1 MIEFARA
8 AAVAA
13 SVVVVTYDAAVGVLL
28 SWAYLSF
35 GHPSDLMV
43 AAAVAAS
50 VEEPESL
57 ACPSSRPA
65 LGQTEMAAA
74 AAPGKRVAVAGIV
87 ELSFSGCP

>member
-1 MIEFARA
+1 VIEFARA

-28 SWAYLSF
+28 SWAYLLL

-50 VEEPESL
+50 VE
-57 ACPSSRPA
+57 
-65 LGQTEMAAA
+65 
-74 AAPGKRVAVAGIV
+74 
-87 ELSFSGCP
+87 

>member
-1 MIEFARA
+1 MIEVARA

-50 VEEPESL
+50 VE
-57 ACPSSRPA
+57 
-65 LGQTEMAAA
+65 
-74 AAPGKRVAVAGIV
+74 
-87 ELSFSGCP
+87 